1 MRRNAV
7 GLRSLI
13 SRSHLKTW
21 GSLVATVA
29 VTVLLSGC
37 YLFQSRASYYGIETD
52 GKGVVFVLDIS
63 GSMEGKDEGSIKDQV
78 TGVAVETGGDAIGD
92 AVGGTFG
99 SAISGA
105 AKSEAT
111 KLGSA
116 KRELIPAVRGLSDSS
131 SFTIL
136 TFGAEIGGWKS
147 GLVGATDINKTAAT
161 AYLKGLESGG
171 GTPAREALESAF
183 AVPGREVI
191 FFVSDGQPTDAS
203 AAQILD
209 RIRQLNPG
217 GNIVVNTI
225 GLGDDQDKDFLRKLA
240 EQNGGTYR
248 EK

>member
-1 MRRNAV
+1 MRHNGNRFHHTLSC
-7 GLRSLI
+7 LRF
-13 SRSHLKTW
+13 
-21 GSLVATVA
+21 GSFAGLVATIAASV
-29 VTVLLSGC
+29 VLSGC

-63 GSMEGKDEGSIKDQV
+63 GSMEGKDEGTIKDKV
-78 TGVAVETGGDAIGD
+78 TGAAIETGGDAVGD
-92 AVGGTFG
+92 AVGGVFG

-116 KRELIPAVRGLSDSS
+116 KRELIPAVRGLSDSTA
-131 SFTIL
+131 FTIL
-136 TFGAEIGGWKS
+136 TFGAEIGGWKT
-147 GLVGATDINKTAAT
+147 GLVDASDVNKTAAI

-171 GTPAREALESAF
+171 GTPANEALEAAF

-203 AAQILD
+203 AAQILANVD
-209 RIRQLNPG
+209 KLNASR
-217 GNIVVNTI
+217 NIIVNTI
-225 GLGDDQDKDFLRKLA
+225 GLGDDQDKDFLRELA